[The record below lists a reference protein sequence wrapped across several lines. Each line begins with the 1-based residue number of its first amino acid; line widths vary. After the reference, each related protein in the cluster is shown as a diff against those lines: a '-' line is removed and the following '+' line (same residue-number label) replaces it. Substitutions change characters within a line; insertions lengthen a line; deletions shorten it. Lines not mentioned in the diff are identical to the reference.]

1 MSLNISRYDML
12 HLYLK
17 LPVRVYPQ
25 FLTTL
30 LIFEKNGAMRVNV
43 SFV

>member
-17 LPVRVYPQ
+17 LPVRYPQ

-30 LIFEKNGAMRVNV
+30 LIFEKNGTMRVNV